1 MRHVTTTASPPQAVP
16 EPRATLSGDVWGGVA
31 ATLVA
36 LPASLAF
43 GVAVYSP
50 LAGAGAGAL
59 AGLLGAVALGTIA
72 PLAGGTPRLISAPC
86 APAVAVMSAFALEMS
101 RRFPD
106 SPARVLVMMTLV
118 GLFAAAIQL
127 ALGLLKAGTIIK
139 YIPYPVVTGYLSG
152 VGVVIFLKQLP
163 ALLGLAKNVSLGHG
177 VFSPSGWHWPALVV
191 GAATIVAMTLAP
203 RITKAVPPAIIGL
216 GSGVVAYGLLALIR
230 PDLRTLVSNDFV
242 IGPIGGNAASFGAA
256 LSGRFASL
264 GSLHLS
270 DVLLV
275 AGPATTLAIVLS
287 LDTLKTCV
295 VVDAMTG
302 ARHESNRELF
312 GQGLANLASAVVG
325 GMPGAGTSGP
335 TLVNIASGGRTRW
348 AGVIEGG
355 LVLVCFLALGPVV
368 AWAPLA
374 ALAGILVVVAFR
386 MFDYGAMAWARRRA
400 TRFDFAVVIVVI
412 GVAVGID
419 LITASGVGVALSILL
434 FIRNESRAA
443 VIRRK
448 LEGNE
453 VFSKRR
459 RLPEHV
465 EVLTEFGAETL
476 VVQLQGSLFFGTTD
490 QLRTELAPD
499 LEARRTIIFDMRRV
513 DAVDLTAAHILEQMH
528 EQMKKRGATMVLC
541 HLPSGFA
548 GHSDANHYLREVG
561 LLGEGEAEADAGGVR
576 FFDELSD
583 ALAWA
588 EDRLLEKHAPPR
600 MSEAPLEL
608 VHMPMFE
615 GRKPETLARLEE
627 CVENR
632 TVEPGAFV
640 FHHGD
645 AGDEIFFIRSGS
657 VRISLPIG
665 KEHLHVASFG
675 REDFFGEICF
685 FDGGART
692 ADAFAEAPTSLYVI
706 SRAKFDAVAAK
717 HPRLAQALF
726 ASIARSMA
734 LRLRQADREIST
746 LEEA

>member
-1 MRHVTTTASPPQAVP
+1 MATAAPGLHAAR
-16 EPRATLSGDVWGGVA
+16 EPRSSFTGDLWGGVA

-43 GVAVYSP
+43 GVAVFSP

-59 AGLLGAVALGTIA
+59 AGLLGAVALGVIA
-72 PLAGGTPRLISAPC
+72 PLAGGTPRLVSAPC

-127 ALGLLKAGTIIK
+127 GLGLLRAGTIIK

-152 VGVVIFLKQLP
+152 VAVVIFLKQLP
-163 ALLGLAKNVSLGHG
+163 AVLGLAKGVSLAHAIA
-177 VFSPSGWHWPALVV
+177 SPSTWQWPALAV
-191 GAATIVAMTLAP
+191 GAITIAAMALAP
-203 RITKAVPPAIIGL
+203 RVTKAVPAAIVGL
-216 GSGVVAYGLLALIR
+216 GAGVVAYFALALIR
-230 PDLRTLVSNDFV
+230 PELRTLAHNALV
-242 IGPIGGNAASFGAA
+242 IGPIGGGDASFWETLRGRADALGA
-256 LSGRFASL
+256 
-264 GSLHLS
+264 LHAS

-275 AGPATTLAIVLS
+275 AGPATTLAVVLS

-302 ARHESNRELF
+302 ARHDSNRELF
-312 GQGLANLASAVVG
+312 GQGLANLTSACIG

-348 AGVIEGG
+348 AAVLEGV
-355 LVLVCFLALGPVV
+355 LVLVCFLALGGVV

-386 MFDYGAMAWARRRA
+386 MFDFGALAWAKRRS
-400 TRFDFAVVIVVI
+400 TVFDFAVVAVVI

-419 LITASGVGVALSILL
+419 LITASAVGVGLSILL
-434 FIRNESRAA
+434 FIRNEARAP

-448 LEGNE
+448 LDGTQI
-453 VFSKRR
+453 FSKRR

-465 EVLTEFGAETL
+465 EVLTEHGAETL

-490 QLRTELAPD
+490 QLRTDLAKD
-499 LEARRTIIFDMRRV
+499 LETRRTIIFDMRRV
-513 DAVDLTAAHILEQMH
+513 DAVDLTAAHILEQMR
-528 EQMKKRGATMVLC
+528 EQMRKRGASIVLC
-541 HLPSGFA
+541 HLPRGFA
-548 GHSDANHYLREVG
+548 GHGDAARYLRDVG
-561 LLGEGEAEADAGGVR
+561 LLGEEAGAEPTSEAPTLFG
-576 FFDELSD
+576 ELSD

-588 EDRLLEKHAPPR
+588 EDRILAESSPPR

-608 VHMPMFE
+608 LDMPMFA
-615 GRKPETLARLEE
+615 GRKPETLARLAE
-627 CVENR
+627 CVVAR
-632 TVEPGAFV
+632 TVGPGEHV
-640 FHHGD
+640 FSHGD
-645 AGDEIFFIRSGS
+645 EGDEIFFVRSGS
-657 VRISLPIG
+657 VRISLPVG
-665 KEHLHVASFG
+665 AERLHLASFG

-685 FDGGART
+685 FAGGVRT
-692 ADAFAEAPTSLYVI
+692 ADAIAESPASLYVI
-706 SRAKFDAVAAK
+706 SRKRFDDVAAK
-717 HPRLAQALF
+717 HPRLAAALF
-726 ASIARSMA
+726 TYLANAMA
-734 LRLRQADREIST
+734 LRLRQADREIAT